1 MMRPLPEPGFN
12 ELLRQA
18 LEGFLP
24 AGSTLTSLFDRMER
38 LA

>member
-1 MMRPLPEPGFN
+1 MMRPLPEPGFT

-18 LEGFLP
+18 LEGLLP
-24 AGSTLTSLFDRMER
+24 AGSGLSALLDRMER

>member
-1 MMRPLPEPGFN
+1 MSRQLPDPGFT

-18 LEGFLP
+18 LEGFMP
-24 AGSTLTSLFDRMER
+24 SGSLDLFFDRMER

>member
-1 MMRPLPEPGFN
+1 MRPLPEPGFN

-24 AGSTLTSLFDRMER
+24 ASSGLDALLDRMER

>member
-1 MMRPLPEPGFN
+1 MRPLPEPGFH

-24 AGSTLTSLFDRMER
+24 AGGGLTSYLDRMER
-38 LA
+38 QA